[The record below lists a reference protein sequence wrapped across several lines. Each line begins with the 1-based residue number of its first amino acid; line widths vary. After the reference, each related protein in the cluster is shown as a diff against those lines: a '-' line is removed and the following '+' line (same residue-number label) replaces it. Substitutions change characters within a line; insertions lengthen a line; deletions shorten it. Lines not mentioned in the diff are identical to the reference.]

1 MGGPSGNQTPNPALP
16 YPWST
21 PDYYPDFYRD
31 QTKTN
36 DEVVIS
42 SYIYI
47 YYLNMKLV
55 VFL

>member
-1 MGGPSGNQTPNPALP
+1 MNTFGNQTPNPALP

-47 YYLNMKLV
+47 YYSNMKLV